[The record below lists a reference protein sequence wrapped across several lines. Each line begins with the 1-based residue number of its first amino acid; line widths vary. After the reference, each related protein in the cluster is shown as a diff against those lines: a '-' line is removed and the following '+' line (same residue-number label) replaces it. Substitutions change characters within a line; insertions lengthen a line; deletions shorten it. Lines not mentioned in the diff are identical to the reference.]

1 MGCVNAAEEFEKL
14 KIIEDT
20 NNFSLQKKSIL
31 YVVYLVA
38 STCAFL
44 ACLFPFGKNSKVRTE
59 AWKKGIRRCL

>member
-20 NNFSLQKKSIL
+20 NFRLQRKSI

-38 STCAFL
+38 STCAFF
-44 ACLFPFGKNSKVRTE
+44 ACLLFPFGKNSKVRTE
-59 AWKKGIRRCL
+59 AWKKGIHRCL